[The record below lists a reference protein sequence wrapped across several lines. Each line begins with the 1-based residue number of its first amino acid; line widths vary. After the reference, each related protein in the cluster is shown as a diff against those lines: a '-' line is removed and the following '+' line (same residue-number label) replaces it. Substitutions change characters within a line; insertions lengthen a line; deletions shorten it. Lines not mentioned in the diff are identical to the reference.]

1 MISDWMG
8 EIRPKTLLL
17 ASTNCGVGCSLGFYY
32 GVVNAYTL
40 TVALLIIVTGVLLQ
54 ILSNFADDYGD
65 AIKGADGPNRVGPIR
80 AVMLG
85 SISLTTLRKAMA
97 LVIIMATITGIMVLV
112 MAVGDN
118 LELLSKFA
126 FLGVLAIMA
135 AIFYTIGFAY
145 GYKGFGDIAVLAFFG
160 LASVIGSQILIQ
172 GASGVDID
180 WYYDTIA
187 LGLAIGLQSMM
198 VLHVSAMRDIMEDR
212 LSGKSTIA
220 SRLGYKKSA
229 IYMAILCGVSAL
241 LSIGASFFNH
251 KQWEAIVIAF
261 ACLPLAVS
269 TFRANIHYENSQ
281 KIARE
286 RKYCLIGCT
295 IHNLAWI
302 IVLIIDFWI
311 YY

>member
-1 MISDWMG
+1 MLSDWLG

-17 ASTNCGVGCSLGFYY
+17 AGTNCGVGCSLGFYY
-32 GVVNAYTL
+32 GVVNAYTI
-40 TVALLIIVTGVLLQ
+40 TVAFLIVVTGVLLQ

-65 AIKGADGPNRVGPIR
+65 ALKGADGPNRVGPIR

-97 LVIIMATITGIMVLV
+97 LVIMLATVSGCLVLIMS
-112 MAVGDN
+112 VGNN

-145 GYKGFGDIAVLAFFG
+145 GYKGFGDVAVLLFFG
-160 LASVIGSQILIQ
+160 LASVIGSQILIL
-172 GASGVDID
+172 GASRVDID
-180 WYYDTIA
+180 WYNDTLA
-187 LGLAIGLQSMM
+187 LGIAIGLQSMM

-212 LSGKSTIA
+212 LSGKCTIA

-229 IYMAILCGVSAL
+229 IYMAVMCGISCL
-241 LSIGASFFNH
+241 LSVSASFFNH
-251 KQWEAIVIAF
+251 KEWEAIIIAV
-261 ACLPLAVS
+261 ACLPLIAS

-286 RKYCLIGCT
+286 RKFCLLGCA
-295 IHNLAWI
+295 IHNFAWI

>member
-1 MISDWMG
+1 
-8 EIRPKTLLL
+8 
-17 ASTNCGVGCSLGFYY
+17 
-32 GVVNAYTL
+32 
-40 TVALLIIVTGVLLQ
+40 
-54 ILSNFADDYGD
+54 
-65 AIKGADGPNRVGPIR
+65 
-80 AVMLG
+80 
-85 SISLTTLRKAMA
+85 
-97 LVIIMATITGIMVLV
+97 
-112 MAVGDN
+112 
-118 LELLSKFA
+118 
-126 FLGVLAIMA
+126 MA

-261 ACLPLAVS
+261 ACLPLAAS